1 MKVSLVDYTGC
12 GTPDPAR
19 HAANVL
25 VFTKSTR
32 LNMTPGLME
41 VIASMPE
48 HEIEKELK
56 YMANTIPSSWEFVHY
71 SFLIQ
76 DVTRGFTH
84 QFVRTRTGSYA
95 QQTMRILN
103 VEGWDY
109 GTGPTIEADTHT
121 DADGNPFA
129 GPIAHTYHRTMQTIA
144 DAYGDMVSAGAAIED
159 ARGVLPTNIHTN
171 IVANFSLRTLADIV
185 RKRSSSRTQGEYR
198 LVLDEMKQEVLRVH
212 PWAVMFFDRTFERAA
227 HDLEQMLLLAAARG
241 AIDESQKINGIK
253 LIDQMRGQA

>member
-1 MKVSLVDYTGC
+1 MKVSLVDYTGF

-32 LNMTPGLME
+32 LNMTAGLME
-41 VIASMPE
+41 AIASMPE
-48 HEIEKELK
+48 DEIEKELK

-103 VEGWDY
+103 VEGWGY
-109 GTGPTIEADTHT
+109 GTGPTIKKDEAAEDLYDETMIK
-121 DADGNPFA
+121 
-129 GPIAHTYHRTMQTIA
+129 IAS
-144 DAYGDMVSAGAAIED
+144 AYEELIEMGAAIED

-171 IVANFSLRTLADIV
+171 IVANFSLRTIADIV

-198 LVLDEMKQEVLRVH
+198 LVLDAMKQEVLRVH

-227 HDLEQMLLLAAARG
+227 TDLEAMLMQMKQQGL
-241 AIDESQKINGIK
+241 IDESQKINGIK

>member
-1 MKVSLVDYTGC
+1 
-12 GTPDPAR
+12 
-19 HAANVL
+19 
-25 VFTKSTR
+25 
-32 LNMTPGLME
+32 
-41 VIASMPE
+41 MPE
-48 HEIEKELK
+48 DEIEKELK

-103 VEGWDY
+103 VEGWGY
-109 GTGPTIEADTHT
+109 GTGPTIKKDEAAEDLYDETMIK
-121 DADGNPFA
+121 
-129 GPIAHTYHRTMQTIA
+129 IAS
-144 DAYGDMVSAGAAIED
+144 AYEELIEMGAAIED

-171 IVANFSLRTLADIV
+171 IVANFSLRTIADIV

-198 LVLDEMKQEVLRVH
+198 LVLDAMKQEVLRVH

-227 HDLEQMLLLAAARG
+227 TDLEAMLMQMKQQGL
-241 AIDESQKINGIK
+241 IDESQKINGIK